1 MKYTASHLSEGNHV
15 FATEIE
21 VAETGLT
28 VKVPGL
34 FNGSSQF
41 VDYKNIASVELDTP
55 LIGYSTISFRGAG
68 TDIKAHGFTK
78 SEAEAIKDAIEKGKA
93 R

>member
-1 MKYTASHLSEGNHV
+1 MKYTASHLSEGNHI

-21 VAETGLT
+21 VQDSGLT

-41 VDYKNIASVELDTP
+41 IDFKNIASVEIDSP
-55 LIGYSTISFRGAG
+55 LIGYSTLCFRGAG

-78 SEAEAIKDAIEKGKA
+78 TEVEEIKNAIEKGKS